1 MAFAVMSEQRIPDAI
16 PASFDAIEGIV
27 NFADV
32 PPSDP
37 DSSIASPIAAFAD
50 RSIEEITKTLFPR
63 FGI

>member
-1 MAFAVMSEQRIPDAI
+1 MAFAVMSGQQIPDKI

-32 PPSDP
+32 PPADP
-37 DSSIASPIAAFAD
+37 DPTVASQITAFAD
-50 RSIEEITKTLFPR
+50 QSIEEIIKTLFPR